1 MSAVIEYIQKY
12 RRFFAAGL
20 VGCLMVVMLG
30 TGIDAMAVEK
40 DPVQNV
46 YQSYSD
52 EKENTELNA
61 LLNSYYEAVA
71 TNDVDTLKSVATP
84 FSYISAVG

>member
-46 YQSYSD
+46 YQSFIRIHVKPS
-52 EKENTELNA
+52 LQIF
-61 LLNSYYEAVA
+61 
-71 TNDVDTLKSVATP
+71 TLFYKKT
-84 FSYISAVG
+84 